1 MVRFSG
7 GWVGLWVGWSAGDGQ
22 IGDGGVCCA
31 KLVVG
36 GPACEWVSK
45 DGSTVG
51 GLAMA
56 VGRCV
61 GCGGWRRLCF
71 DFGGFFFFFGCDRNN
86 FSGCVFLLLLLFYL
100 YGSIGGCGFVSVV
113 AIDIIIVEVVVLLL
127 MMMMEK

>member
-1 MVRFSG
+1 MVG
-7 GWVGLWVGWSAGDGQ
+7 GSAGDGQ

-51 GLAMA
+51 GLATA

-71 DFGGFFFFFGCDRNN
+71 DFGGFFFVVTTTIFLV
-86 FSGCVFLLLLLFYL
+86 VFLLLLLLFLFIRWCWWMWVCVGGGYRH
-100 YGSIGGCGFVSVV
+100 YYSRGGCIVV
-113 AIDIIIVEVVVLLL
+113 DDDKEVI
-127 MMMMEK
+127 

>member
-7 GWVGLWVGWSAGDGQ
+7 GWVGLWVGGSAGDGQ
-22 IGDGGVCCA
+22 IGGGGVCCA

-71 DFGGFFFFFGCDRNN
+71 DFGGFFFGCDRNN
-86 FSGCVFLLLLLFYL
+86 FSGYVFIIIIFLFIRWCWWIWICVSGGYWH
-100 YGSIGGCGFVSVV
+100 YYSRGGCTVV
-113 AIDIIIVEVVVLLL
+113 DDDNREVV
-127 MMMMEK
+127 